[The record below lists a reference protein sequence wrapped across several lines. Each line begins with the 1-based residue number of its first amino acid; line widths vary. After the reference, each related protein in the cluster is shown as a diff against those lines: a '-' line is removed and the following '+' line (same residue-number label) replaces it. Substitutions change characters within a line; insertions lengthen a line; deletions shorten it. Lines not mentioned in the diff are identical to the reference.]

1 MILFSTLHIN
11 FSVKSRQNESKFED
25 ETLILSRTPNR
36 TCGGDPLDDT
46 GSVPDTAW
54 HAVSI
59 EAKSRLFRTRQFF
72 GDLGRGGPGS
82 QDCCGFFYSFDL
94 RRRFSSE
101 SRIKAIRTIESETRR
116 QTVEESV
123 TTFPWS

>member
-1 MILFSTLHIN
+1 MTLA
-11 FSVKSRQNESKFED
+11 
-25 ETLILSRTPNR
+25 
-36 TCGGDPLDDT
+36 
-46 GSVPDTAW
+46 SVPDTAW
-54 HAVSI
+54 HAHAVSKF
-59 EAKSRLFRTRQFF
+59 EAKSRLFRIRQFF

-101 SRIKAIRTIESETRR
+101 SRIKAMRTIESETRR
-116 QTVEESV
+116 QTVEESF